1 MLKKHIGIILL
12 AILIVGIAVPVGFT
26 AQSDKIVATYGET
39 TFNDQQ
45 YKSVVDDFFKNQAHI
60 DVKNVDSKV
69 ITAGEVNK
77 VASTISHKT
86 YTQSQIYS
94 CALVDLTEQGNIK
107 VTADTSKI
115 TTVTAEMY
123 ISALKSAGITHG
135 HIYVTSPVQA
145 SGESALAGIMNSY
158 EQATNIQIPDTVK
171 EAANKEIYTEAEIV
185 EKDNVSADQL
195 TNMVDNVKKTVEDKN
210 VTDHKTIVNIIYN
223 YTENNNIQISNSS
236 IENLATSIQG
246 TQSVKGDVQTY
257 STQLNQITGNNTT
270 GLSLD
275 GILNQITS
283 IFN

>member
-12 AILIVGIAVPVGFT
+12 AILIVGIAVPAGFT

-39 TFNDQQ
+39 TYNNQQ
-45 YKSVVDDFFKNQAHI
+45 YKSAVDDFFKNQTHM
-60 DVKNVDSKV
+60 DSNNVESKI
-69 ITAGEVNK
+69 ITAGDVNK

-86 YTQSQIYS
+86 YTSSQIYS
-94 CALVDLTEQGNIK
+94 CALVVLTEQGNIK
-107 VTADTSKI
+107 VTSDTSKI

-158 EQATNIQIPDTVK
+158 EEATNIEIPDTVK

-195 TNMVDNVKKTVEDKN
+195 SSLVDNVKQTVEDKN
-210 VTDHKTIVNIIYN
+210 VTDHNTIVNRIYN
-223 YTENNNIQISNSS
+223 YTENNNIHISNSS
-236 IENLATSIQG
+236 IENLASSIEG

-257 STQLNQITGNNTT
+257 TTQLNQIVGNNTQ
-270 GLSLD
+270 GISLD
-275 GILNQITS
+275 GILNQILTL
-283 IFN
+283 FR